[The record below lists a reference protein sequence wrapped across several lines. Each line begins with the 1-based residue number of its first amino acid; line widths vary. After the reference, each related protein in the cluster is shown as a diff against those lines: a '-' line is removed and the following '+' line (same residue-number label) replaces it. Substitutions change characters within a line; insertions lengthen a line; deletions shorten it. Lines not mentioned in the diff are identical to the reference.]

1 MGFASNYPFLYN
13 SLLIIVG
20 LCFIVLAIVFL
31 IYNLNTEY
39 KKSLGS
45 FLNMLISFGIALL
58 ILAPGAG
65 MVLCGVKNIAS
76 RF

>member
-20 LCFIVLAIVFL
+20 LCFIVLAITFL
-31 IYNLNTEY
+31 IYYRNTEY
-39 KKSLGS
+39 TKSISS
-45 FLNMLISFGIALL
+45 FFNMLISFGIALL

-65 MVLCGVKNIAS
+65 MVWCGVKNIAS
-76 RF
+76 R